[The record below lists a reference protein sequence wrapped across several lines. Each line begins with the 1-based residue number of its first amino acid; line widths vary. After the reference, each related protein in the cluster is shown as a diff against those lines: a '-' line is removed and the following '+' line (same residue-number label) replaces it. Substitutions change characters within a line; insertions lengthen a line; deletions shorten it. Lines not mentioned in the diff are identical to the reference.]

1 MTFDRALAQPI
12 RPLLKPGVMAL
23 PFALLGLLTAR
34 FFPREYYDLIWVP
47 SFIVFAACVVLW
59 TPYLMLVG
67 VCFYA
72 MSQQPFPKTL
82 AFEAWRLHALL
93 LAAIALLLWRTYVLW
108 PESAV
113 KKSKK
118 GPPAPWWGYLLGGVA
133 TLGLFA
139 LMAYF
144 FHFQDP

>member
-23 PFALLGLLTAR
+23 PFALLGLLCAR
-34 FFPREYYDLIWVP
+34 FFPREYYDLIWMP
-47 SFIVFAACVVLW
+47 SFVVFAACVVLW

-72 MSQQPFPKTL
+72 MSQLPFPKSL
-82 AFEAWRLHALL
+82 AFEAWCLHALL
-93 LAAIALLLWRTYVLW
+93 LAVVTFLLWRTYTLW
-108 PESAV
+108 PEWAGR
-113 KKSKK
+113 KSKK
-118 GPPAPWWGYLLGGVA
+118 GPAAPWWGYVLGGVA
-133 TLGLFA
+133 ALGLFA